1 MLQAER
7 IHLAEG
13 LTYLLLFYRH
23 PACSSIFKKI
33 FRFVDLTGT
42 SNILVFALFWNQSDL
57 IVANVN
63 ESLYRYFSF
72 FENEYS
78 IQLSG

>member
-13 LTYLLLFYRH
+13 LTYLLLFYRP
-23 PACSSIFKKI
+23 PACSSIFKKT

-63 ESLYRYFSF
+63 ESLNRYFRF
-72 FENEYS
+72 FRK
-78 IQLSG
+78 